1 MLAGPVQAPTADDPL
16 AHFANA
22 RARQAHVLIRLIAT
36 GKLTA
41 SQAAQ
46 AYRLPLHL
54 AGGHAAGCTAPAHH
68 PRQDD
73 PR

>member
-1 MLAGPVQAPTADDPL
+1 VQAPSADDPL

-22 RARQAHVLIRLIAT
+22 RARQTHVLIRLIAT

-46 AYRLPLHL
+46 AYRLPFHL
-54 AGGHAAGCTAPAHH
+54 ARGRAAGCTGLPRQ